1 MLRPKDQCASVKVGF
16 RRKTAFSGIPIYRLC
31 VLGVKASRKTQA
43 KQIHG
48 KNTNTNKLTI
58 KHTEKNVYL
67 LEGECVVS
75 VEESEAVSTGL
86 QLSKAVLA
94 VPVFVTAE
102 IVGIKHFEKKNIFR
116 ICKHKVGR

>member
-1 MLRPKDQCASVKVGF
+1 MLRHPGKHKLNKS
-16 RRKTAFSGIPIYRLC
+16 TE
-31 VLGVKASRKTQA
+31 
-43 KQIHG
+43 

-94 VPVFVTAE
+94 VPVLVTAE
-102 IVGIKHFEKKNIFR
+102 IVGIKYFEKK
-116 ICKHKVGR
+116 GRRTFLEFAKAKLDDSRLQSM

>member
-1 MLRPKDQCASVKVGF
+1 MLRHPGKHKLNKS
-16 RRKTAFSGIPIYRLC
+16 TE
-31 VLGVKASRKTQA
+31 
-43 KQIHG
+43 

-94 VPVFVTAE
+94 VPVLVTAE
-102 IVGIKHFEKKNIFR
+102 IVG
-116 ICKHKVGR
+116 V

>member
-48 KNTNTNKLTI
+48 KNNNKLTI

-94 VPVFVTAE
+94 VPVLVTAE
-102 IVGIKHFEKKNIFR
+102 IVG
-116 ICKHKVGR
+116 V

>member
-1 MLRPKDQCASVKVGF
+1 MLRPKDQCANVKVGF

-67 LEGECVVS
+67 LEGECVVG
-75 VEESEAVSTGL
+75 VEEAQPVSTGF
-86 QLSKAVLA
+86 QLGEPVLA
-94 VPVFVTAE
+94 MPVLVAAE
-102 IVGIKHFEKKNIFR
+102 TRCSFRFKKMDSVSKLLLRF
-116 ICKHKVGR
+116 G

>member
-1 MLRPKDQCASVKVGF
+1 MLRHPGKHKLNKSTK
-16 RRKTAFSGIPIYRLC
+16 
-31 VLGVKASRKTQA
+31 
-43 KQIHG
+43 

-94 VPVFVTAE
+94 VPVLVTAE
-102 IVGIKHFEKKNIFR
+102 IVGIKYFEKKNIFG
-116 ICKHKVGR
+116 ICKNKVGQ

>member
-1 MLRPKDQCASVKVGF
+1 MLRHPEKHKLNKS
-16 RRKTAFSGIPIYRLC
+16 TE
-31 VLGVKASRKTQA
+31 
-43 KQIHG
+43 

-94 VPVFVTAE
+94 VPVLVTAE
-102 IVGIKHFEKKNIFR
+102 IVGIKYFEKKNIFG
-116 ICKHKVGR
+116 ICKNKVGQ